1 MAIELTGT
9 VKPKGN
15 FPIVEAE
22 NVSMSDGKTLDSKL
36 SEKQDKIIS
45 DEGAYYTAKTVDGV
59 LQELGAQRKEWDGK
73 YSKPTGGIPKSD
85 LASAVKTSL
94 DKADTAYQKPTGGI
108 PKTDLAEGVIPT
120 QLSQLSGDETHRTV
134 TDAEKETWNGKG
146 TYSKPTSGIPSSDL
160 DYSTFPVVTLTATLE
175 DGTTKTYTLFGS
187 EVTE

>member
-22 NVSMSDGKTLDSKL
+22 DVSMSDGTTLDSKL

-45 DEGAYYTAKTVDGV
+45 DEGEYYTAKTVDGV

-73 YSKPTGGIPKSD
+73 YSKP
-85 LASAVKTSL
+85 A
-94 DKADTAYQKPTGGI
+94 GGI

-134 TDAEKETWNGKG
+134 TDAEKASWNGKG

-175 DGTTKTYTLFGS
+175 DGTTKTYTLFGT
-187 EVTE
+187 EVTA

>member
-15 FPIVEAE
+15 FPIVEVEDIATG
-22 NVSMSDGKTLDSKL
+22 DGKTLDSKL

-45 DEGAYYTAKTVDGV
+45 DEGEYYTAKTVDGV

-73 YSKPTGGIPKSD
+73 YSKPTGGIPK
-85 LASAVKTSL
+85 
-94 DKADTAYQKPTGGI
+94 
-108 PKTDLAEGVIPT
+108 TDLAEGVIPT

-134 TDAEKETWNGKG
+134 TDSEKETWNGKG

>member
-22 NVSMSDGKTLDSKL
+22 DVATGDGKTLDSKL

-45 DEGAYYTAKTVDGV
+45 DEGEYYTAKTVEGV
-59 LQELGAQRKEWDGK
+59 LQELGAKRKEWDGK
-73 YSKPTGGIPKSD
+73 YI
-85 LASAVKTSL
+85 
-94 DKADTAYQKPTGGI
+94 KPTGGI

-120 QLSQLSGDETHRTV
+120 QLSQLTGDETHRTV
-134 TDAEKETWNGKG
+134 TDAEKASWNGKG

-175 DGTTKTYTLFGS
+175 DGTTKTYTLFGT
-187 EVTE
+187 EVTV

>member
-15 FPIVEAE
+15 FPIVEVEDIATG
-22 NVSMSDGKTLDSKL
+22 DGKTLDSKL

-45 DEGAYYTAKTVDGV
+45 DEGEYYTAKTVEGV

-94 DKADTAYQKPTGGI
+94 EKADTAYQKPTGGI

-134 TDAEKETWNGKG
+134 TDSEKETWNGK
-146 TYSKPTSGIPSSDL
+146 YDKPTSGIPSSDL

-175 DGTTKTYTLFGS
+175 GGTTKTYTLFGT

>member
-15 FPIVEAE
+15 FPIVEAAD
-22 NVSMSDGKTLDSKL
+22 VSMSDGKTLDSKL

-45 DEGAYYTAKTVDGV
+45 DEGEYYTAKTVDGA

-73 YSKPTGGIPKSD
+73 YSKPADGIPKTD

-108 PKTDLAEGVIPT
+108 PQSDLADGVIPT
-120 QLSQLSGDETHRTV
+120 QLSQLSDDETHRTV
-134 TDAEKETWNGKG
+134 TDSEKATWNGKG
-146 TYSKPTSGIPSSDL
+146 TYSKPTGGIPSSDL

-175 DGTTKTYTLFGS
+175 DGTTKTYSLFGS

>member
-15 FPIVEAE
+15 FPIAEVEDIATG
-22 NVSMSDGKTLDSKL
+22 DGKTLDSKL

-45 DEGAYYTAKTVDGV
+45 DEGEYYTAKTVDGV

-73 YSKPTGGIPKSD
+73 YSKPAGGIPQS
-85 LASAVKTSL
+85 
-94 DKADTAYQKPTGGI
+94 
-108 PKTDLAEGVIPT
+108 DLAEGVIPT

-134 TDAEKETWNGKG
+134 TDAEKASWTGKG
-146 TYSKPTSGIPSSDL
+146 TYTKPTSGIPSSDL

-175 DGTTKTYTLFGS
+175 DGTTKTYTLFGT

>member
-22 NVSMSDGKTLDSKL
+22 DVSMSDGTTLDSKL
-36 SEKQDKIIS
+36 PEKQDKIIS
-45 DEGAYYTAKTVDGV
+45 DEGEYYTAKTVEGA

-73 YSKPTGGIPKSD
+73 YSKPTGGIPK
-85 LASAVKTSL
+85 A
-94 DKADTAYQKPTGGI
+94 
-108 PKTDLAEGVIPT
+108 DLAEGVIPT
-120 QLSQLSGDETHRTV
+120 KLSQLSGDETHRTV
-134 TDAEKETWNGKG
+134 TDAEKASWNGKG

>member
-22 NVSMSDGKTLDSKL
+22 DVSMSDGTTLDSKL
-36 SEKQDKIIS
+36 PEKQDKIIS
-45 DEGAYYTAKTVDGV
+45 DEGEYYTAKTVEGA

-73 YSKPTGGIPKSD
+73 YSKPTGGIPK
-85 LASAVKTSL
+85 A
-94 DKADTAYQKPTGGI
+94 
-108 PKTDLAEGVIPT
+108 DLAEGVIPT
-120 QLSQLSGDETHRTV
+120 KLSQLSGDETHRTV
-134 TDAEKETWNGKG
+134 TDAEKASWNGKG
-146 TYSKPTSGIPSSDL
+146 TYTKPTSGIPSSDL